1 VTQNAIRHVLIADA
15 DPGSVEYGRRALA
28 GMDVEE
34 VATPPAALERV
45 VGSAFDAVLLD
56 PVLGDDDDGALALL
70 HRLRTVAPDTVVVIW
85 SAQPTVE
92 FAVRAMRA
100 GALDVLKKTAE
111 QAEIRS
117 VVERAIAHGALARE
131 VRRLR
136 GEVER
141 ARGLG
146 EVIGESALMR
156 SLLAMIDRVAASD
169 ATVLIVGESGTGK
182 ELLARTIHR
191 VGPRRDGPFVAF
203 DCSALAPSLIE
214 AELFGHEKGAF
225 TGAARARRG
234 LFREANGGTIFLDEI
249 GDIDATVQNKL
260 LRVLQEREIKPVGGD
275 RPVAIDVRV
284 VAATNKDLK
293 SLVARGQFRE
303 DLYWRLAV
311 VPIQVPPLRERKED
325 IPRLAAHILA
335 RKRGAAKSFGG
346 GEARYPTQITA
357 KALARLSAYR
367 WPGNIRELE
376 NVLSRAA
383 ILCDGETIRSHDLDL
398 VGLDRP
404 PGAPGAG
411 ASGEPD
417 RVELPAIEIE
427 RLGDGEGLKD
437 LTERAIRAV
446 ERAAIEAAL
455 RRDRNPALAARRLGI
470 SRASIYTKMKAYGIA
485 ADGTP
490 TVE

>member
-1 VTQNAIRHVLIADA
+1 MQNGIRHVLLVDA
-15 DPGSVEYGRRALA
+15 DPATVAYATGALA
-28 GMDVEE
+28 GMDVES
-34 VATPPAALERV
+34 VTTPAAALERV

-56 PVLGDDDDGALALL
+56 PALLDADDGALALL
-70 HRLRTVAPDTVVVIW
+70 HRMRTIAPDPVVVIW

-92 FAVRAMRA
+92 FAVRAMRS
-100 GALDVLKKTAE
+100 GALDVLNKSGDV
-111 QAEIRS
+111 AEIRS
-117 VVERAIAHGALARE
+117 VVERAISHGALARE

-156 SLLAMIDRVAASD
+156 GLLAMIDRVAASD

-293 SLVARGQFRE
+293 TLVARGQFRE

-325 IPRLAAHILA
+325 IPQLAAHILA
-335 RKRGAAKSFGG
+335 RRRGAAKSFGG
-346 GEARYPTQITA
+346 SETRYPTQITA
-357 KALARLSAYR
+357 KALARLQSYR

-383 ILCDGETIRSHDLDL
+383 ILCDGETIRSHDLDML
-398 VGLDRP
+398 GLDRP
-404 PGAPGAG
+404 PGAVA
-411 ASGEPD
+411 AAAAAEAD
-417 RVELPAIEIE
+417 RVELPAIDLE

-437 LTERAIRAV
+437 LTDRATRTV
-446 ERAAIEAAL
+446 ERAAIAAAL

-470 SRASIYTKMKAYGIA
+470 SRASIYTKMKAYGLG

>member
-1 VTQNAIRHVLIADA
+1 MARDA
-15 DPGSVEYGRRALA
+15 LSGV
-28 GMDVEE
+28 DVEG
-34 VATPPAALERV
+34 VTTMQAGLERV
-45 VGSAFDAVLLD
+45 TGSAFDLVLLD
-56 PVLGDDDDGALALL
+56 PVLGDDEDGALALL
-70 HRLRTVAPDTVVVIW
+70 HRMRTVAPDTVVVIW
-85 SAQPTVE
+85 SDRPTVE

-100 GALDVLKKTAE
+100 GALDVLDKHADAAT
-111 QAEIRS
+111 IRTI
-117 VVERAIAHGALARE
+117 VERAIQHGALARE

-156 SLLAMIDRVAASD
+156 QLLAMIERVAASD

-191 VGPRRDGPFVAF
+191 VGPRAEGPFIAF

-225 TGAARARRG
+225 TGANRARRG
-234 LFREANGGTIFLDEI
+234 LFREANAGTIFLDEI
-249 GDIDATVQNKL
+249 GDIDASVQNKL

-275 RPVAIDVRV
+275 RPVQIDVRV

-293 SLVARGQFRE
+293 QLVARGQFRE

-325 IPRLAAHILA
+325 IPLLAAHILA
-335 RKRGAAKSFGG
+335 KRRGAAKSFAGN
-346 GEARYPTQITA
+346 EAPYPTQMTA
-357 KALARLSAYR
+357 KALQRLQSYR

-383 ILCDGETIRSHDLDL
+383 ILCDGETIRSHDLAML
-398 VGLDRP
+398 GLD
-404 PGAPGAG
+404 AG
-411 ASGEPD
+411 SPQASGNEDD
-417 RVELPAIEIE
+417 RVELPAIDLA

-437 LTERAIRAV
+437 VTDRALRAV
-446 ERAAIEAAL
+446 ERAAIAL
-455 RRDRNPALAARRLGI
+455 ALKSDRNPAAAAKRLGI
-470 SRASIYTKMKAYGIA
+470 SRASIYTKMKTYGLDA
-485 ADGTP
+485 TGAD
-490 TVE
+490 ES

>member
-1 VTQNAIRHVLIADA
+1 MKDGHRHVLIVDA
-15 DPGSVEYGRRALA
+15 NPPAVAHASNALA
-28 GMDVEE
+28 GIEVEA
-34 VATPPAALERV
+34 VQTIPGALERV
-45 VGSAFDAVLLD
+45 VGSTFDLVLLD
-56 PVLGDDDDGALALL
+56 PVLGGDDDGALAIL
-70 HRLRTVAPDTVVVIW
+70 HRMRTLAPDPVVVIW
-85 SAQPTVE
+85 MDQPTVE

-111 QAEIRS
+111 APEIKS
-117 VVERAIAHGALARE
+117 VSDRAIAHGALARE

-146 EVIGESALMR
+146 EVIGASALMR
-156 SLLAMIDRVAASD
+156 QLFAMIDRVAASD

-191 VGPRRDGPFVAF
+191 VGPRKDGPFVAF
-203 DCSALAPSLIE
+203 DCSALAPSLLE

-225 TGAARARRG
+225 TGASRARRG

-275 RPVAIDVRV
+275 RPVSIDVRV

-293 SLVARGQFRE
+293 ALVARGAFRE

-325 IPRLAAHILA
+325 IPLLAAHILA
-335 RKRGAAKSFGG
+335 KRRGAAKSFAGS
-346 GEARYPTQITA
+346 EARYPTQITA
-357 KALARLSAYR
+357 KALLRLNAYR

-383 ILCDGETIRSHDLDL
+383 ILCDGEMIRSHDLDL
-398 VGLDRP
+398 IGLDRE
-404 PGAPGAG
+404 PGSPANGG
-411 ASGEPD
+411 TD
-417 RVELPAIEIE
+417 RVDLQSIDLE

-437 LTERAIRAV
+437 LTERAVRTV
-446 ERAAIEAAL
+446 ERAAIAAAL
-455 RRDRNPALAARRLGI
+455 RLDSNPAVAAKRLGI
-470 SRASIYTKMKAYGIA
+470 SRASIYTKMKTYGIA
-485 ADGTP
+485 ADGSSNP
-490 TVE
+490 AE